1 MPNLIIRNNIKKI
14 VKELDK
20 EGQITSVSDEVGRGL
35 EEKTRELIEKGIKR
49 AKANNRR
56 TLLARDL

>member
-35 EEKTRELIEKGIKR
+35 EEKARELIEKGIKR